1 MTAPAAPATDVLVI
15 GGGATGL
22 AAAIALREGAA
33 APRVV
38 VCEAGHVGYGPQRHA
53 PGLVLPDLL
62 DPWGRVA
69 RGMGDAACRALHDF
83 AATGPAWLRARLGA
97 EAGRDT
103 EVRYLPTTDT
113 EWEDLRRTAALFA
126 SWGVPHTL
134 MDERPPAMDGPL
146 DFDAAA
152 LVRRDVLWASRPLL
166 AARLAGLA
174 RAAGVDLREGC
185 PVGALRT
192 DGDGVVADTQAGP
205 VRAAVALVA
214 CEGAAGDLVPALAEA
229 VRPWRGQGLR
239 AHGLTLPTP
248 VLCNYGHEMY
258 LPHDLGGLGTEL
270 EVAGLNPSPG
280 EADCTLEAVPT
291 DRFQG
296 FLQSF
301 CELRL
306 GARTGVRY
314 SRPWAAPTAF
324 TPDGLPLVGA
334 LPGRPEILVAAGFHG
349 RGLAWGV
356 AAGVALA
363 ARLRG
368 GADTVPPALDPRR
381 LVG

>member
-1 MTAPAAPATDVLVI
+1 MTAPGAPAADVLVI

-33 APRVV
+33 PPRVV
-38 VCEAGHVGYGPQRHA
+38 LCEAGHVGHGPQRRA

-69 RGMGDAACRALHDF
+69 RGLPADACRALHDF
-83 AATGPAWLRARLGA
+83 AGRGPSWLRARLGA

-103 EVRYLPTTDT
+103 DVWWLPTTDT
-113 EWEDLRRTAALFA
+113 EWDDLQRTAALYA
-126 SWGVPHTL
+126 AWGVPHRL
-134 MDERPPAMDGPL
+134 VDERPPAMDGPL
-146 DFDAAA
+146 DLDAAA
-152 LVRRDVLWASRPLL
+152 LVRRDVLWVARPLL
-166 AARLAGLA
+166 ASRLAALA
-174 RAAGVDLREGC
+174 RATGVDLREGC
-185 PVGALRT
+185 PVHVLRSG
-192 DGDGVVADTQAGP
+192 GDGVTAETPRGA
-205 VRAAVALVA
+205 VRASVALIA
-214 CEGAAGDLVPALAEA
+214 CEGAAGAVVPSLAVA

-239 AHGLTLPTP
+239 AHGLTLPAP

-258 LPHDLGGLGTEL
+258 LPHDLGALGTEV

-280 EADCTLEAVPT
+280 EADCTLDPT
-291 DRFQG
+291 PSDRFQG

-324 TPDGLPLVGA
+324 TPDGLPLVGT

-363 ARLRG
+363 ERLRG
-368 GADTVPPALDPRR
+368 GPDAVPPALDPRR
-381 LVG
+381 LLG